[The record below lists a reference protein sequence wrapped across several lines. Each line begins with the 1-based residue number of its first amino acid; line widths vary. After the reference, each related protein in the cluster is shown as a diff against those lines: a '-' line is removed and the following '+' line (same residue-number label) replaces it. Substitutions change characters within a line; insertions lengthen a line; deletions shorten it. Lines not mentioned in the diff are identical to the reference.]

1 MNDVILDVSDAV
13 KSFGGLTAVDHVGF
27 QVRAGDIFGIAGPN
41 GSGKSTLFN
50 LMTGIPFHADSG
62 TILFDGKRIDRRPAH
77 HIARQGLAR
86 TFQKDA
92 EFPDL
97 DAEET
102 VLLGAHYAGAVSR
115 SNTPVR
121 VKEALERVGFD
132 PARRNMKTAE
142 LSVFGKKQ
150 LMIASA
156 LASRPKVLLLDEPAS
171 GLTKPE
177 IGELETL
184 LRSINKDGTTIL
196 LIEHVLT
203 LLLSV
208 SRHLLVLNHGGVLAQ
223 GAPQEV
229 IREPAVVEAY
239 LGGRRE

>member
-1 MNDVILDVSDAV
+1 MNEVILDVSDAV
-13 KSFGGLTAVDHVGF
+13 KSFGGLIAVDHVSF
-27 QVRAGDIFGIAGPN
+27 KVRAGEIYGIAGPN

-50 LMTGIPFHADSG
+50 LITGIPYHADSG
-62 TILFDGKRIDRRPAH
+62 KIIFDGGRIDHRSAH
-77 HIARQGLAR
+77 QIARRGLAR

-102 VLLGAHYAGAVSR
+102 VLLGAHYAGAVS
-115 SNTPVR
+115 SHDAPVR
-121 VKEALERVGFD
+121 VDEALERVGFESS
-132 PARRNMKTAE
+132 RRNMKTSE
-142 LSVFGKKQ
+142 LSVFEKKQ

-177 IGELETL
+177 ITDLEELL
-184 LRSINKDGTTIL
+184 KSVNRDGTTVL
-196 LIEHVLT
+196 LIEHMLT

-208 SRHLLVLNHGGVLAQ
+208 SQHLLVLNHGGVLAQ
-223 GAPQEV
+223 GVPQEV

>member
-1 MNDVILDVSDAV
+1 MTNTVLKVTDAV
-13 KSFGGLTAVDHVGF
+13 KSFGGLTAVDHVSFEVG
-27 QVRAGDIFGIAGPN
+27 AGEIYGIAGPN

-50 LMTGIPFHADSG
+50 LITGIPYRANSG
-62 TILFDGKRIDRRPAH
+62 EIQFEGQRIESRPAH
-77 HIARQGLAR
+77 EIARRGLGR

-102 VLLGAHYAGAVSR
+102 VLLGAYYAGAVTR
-115 SNTPVR
+115 RDAPAR
-121 VKEALERVGFD
+121 IDEALSRVGFD
-132 PARRNMKTAE
+132 QSRRKMKTSE
-142 LSVFGKKQ
+142 LSIFGKKQ

-177 IGELETL
+177 IAELDRL
-184 LRSINKDGTTIL
+184 LRAINEDGTTIL

-208 SRHLLVLNHGGVLAQ
+208 SQHLLVLNHGSVLAR
-223 GAPQEV
+223 GVPKEV
-229 IREPAVVEAY
+229 IQDPAVIEAY
-239 LGGRRE
+239 LGGRHE